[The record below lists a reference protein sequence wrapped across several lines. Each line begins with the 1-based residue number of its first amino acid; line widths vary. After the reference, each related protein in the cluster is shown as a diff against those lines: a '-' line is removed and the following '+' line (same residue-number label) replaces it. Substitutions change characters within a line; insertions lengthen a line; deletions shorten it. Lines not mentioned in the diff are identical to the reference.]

1 MNIFPSSRSVR
12 VEADIIDAVTVRLP
26 NLGVNLLPMAFK
38 QIKDPMEIIKL
49 AITSQSGAY
58 LNVDELIEIAKLLG
72 LNSQEEISRVQEAL
86 AREAAFTGDI
96 QLASD
101 LCLIL
106 AKKGHGS
113 IWDLCAAIARS
124 QALESMDSKSK
135 KLLLGFALSHC
146 DEESIGELLQ
156 EWKDLDLQDQCE
168 SLSMLTGREPSEFS
182 ESEFCGRT
190 YINFENQE
198 SQFAKLKSL
207 LTLVVQNLSSEN
219 EYDWECLLKENGKVI
234 SFAASQL
241 PWLLKLCEDEELGK
255 IRTSDSVSR
264 IQHVSIRT
272 RAVMAVLSWLTKSG
286 FIPKDDLIASLA
298 RSIMEPPISDGED
311 IIACSVLLNLI
322 DAFHGAEIIE
332 QQLNLRENYIE
343 FSSLMNAGMI
353 YSLLHS
359 YGVECKDPTQRR
371 DALMNTLQKKHKTLS
386 SGKFPLA
393 LNSLRPC
400 LSKLT
405 KLVLYQIQMSSL
417 KYMKHSQ
424 HFGMSGKSN

>member
-1 MNIFPSSRSVR
+1 MRVETCLGFGTCHRILIKICGTCVQIWKAKECLNIFPSSRSVR

-26 NLGVNLLPMAFK
+26 NLGVNLLPMAFR

-49 AITSQSGAY
+49 AVASQSGAY

-72 LNSQEEISRVQEAL
+72 LSSQEEISRVQEAI

-101 LCLIL
+101 LCLVL

-135 KLLLGFALSHC
+135 KMLLGFALSHC

-156 EWKDLDLQDQCE
+156 AWKDLDLQDQCE
-168 SLSMLTGREPSEFS
+168 SLTLLTGREPSELS
-182 ESEFCGRT
+182 EQSSSTPGEFFGRACLSV
-190 YINFENQE
+190 ENQE
-198 SQFAKLKSL
+198 PQFAKLKSSL
-207 LTLVVQNLSSEN
+207 SMVVQNLSSEN
-219 EYDWECLLKENGKVI
+219 GYDWEHLLKENLKVY

-255 IRTSDSVSR
+255 SLTSDSASR
-264 IQHVSIRT
+264 FQHVNIRA
-272 RAVMAVLSWLTKSG
+272 RALMTILSWLTRNG
-286 FIPKDDLIASLA
+286 FIPKDELITSLA
-298 RSIMEPPISDGED
+298 RSIMEPPVSDGED
-311 IIACSVLLNLI
+311 VIACSVLLNLV

-332 QQLNLRENYIE
+332 EQLNMRENYNE

-359 YGVECKDPTQRR
+359 YGVECKNPAQRR
-371 DALMNTLQKKHKTLS
+371 EALMNTLQKKHKTLS
-386 SGKFPLA
+386 SGKF
-393 LNSLRPC
+393 
-400 LSKLT
+400 
-405 KLVLYQIQMSSL
+405 VW
-417 KYMKHSQ
+417 
-424 HFGMSGKSN
+424 